1 MRYTIILF
9 IISLS
14 LSCTDQDVKL
24 DEGLRKEAD
33 SLFAKKVEVISN
45 EIDSICALKKDSMV
59 QLRYDS
65 IIEVRKKRIRELS
78 Q

>member
-1 MRYTIILF
+1 MKHIILL
-9 IISLS
+9 ITISLAVG
-14 LSCTDQDVKL
+14 CTERDVKL

-33 SLFAKKVEVISN
+33 SVFAKKVETISN

-59 QLRYDS
+59 RVRYDS